1 MAKKASDNQNISC
14 VKKKQSSGFAN
25 FALRDSCAFMRPF
38 SMLLR
43 TYRSKDFTYAAK
55 KAATGHLT

>member
-14 VKKKQSSGFAN
+14 VKKKQNSGFAN

-43 TYRSKDFTYAAK
+43 TYKPCFT
-55 KAATGHLT
+55 GL